1 MKKKAL
7 LILGGSNDQLFLIK
21 TANEMNIE
29 TVVVDGNENAIGFKF
44 ATYSKHIDFSNTN
57 KVIEYCEQLIN
68 NGINLSGVLTMG
80 SDVPH
85 ILAKIAKYFDWISPS
100 EDTAKITTN
109 KYLMKERFSKYK
121 IPIPKYSL
129 IYESEDIFKYWDLWN
144 CDKIIIKPTDSAG
157 SRGVSIIE
165 NKSQVDELF
174 LHAKNN
180 SKKGEVI
187 IEEFIEGNQI
197 STETVIYNDQLFHP
211 GFADR
216 VYDETHNFY
225 PFIMENGGWQP
236 SNINSEIYD
245 EICKVLK
252 NVSKAIKLEKGIMK
266 GDIVYSNKY
275 NKVMV
280 IEVASR
286 LSGGDFSASLV
297 PLSSGINY
305 VKSAIQIAMN
315 EKPDFNELKSNK
327 FKIVANRYFFVEEG
341 ILEEIKNLNQINNLS
356 NTKKIEFNYKVGDK
370 IPKIRNHGQR
380 VGVFIVSDDS
390 RELVQK
396 TIDYIYKTIR
406 FKVNGKLVS
415 GDPKYYKV

>member
-1 MKKKAL
+1 
-7 LILGGSNDQLFLIK
+7 
-21 TANEMNIE
+21 
-29 TVVVDGNENAIGFKF
+29 
-44 ATYSKHIDFSNTN
+44 
-57 KVIEYCEQLIN
+57 
-68 NGINLSGVLTMG
+68 
-80 SDVPH
+80 
-85 ILAKIAKYFDWISPS
+85 
-100 EDTAKITTN
+100 
-109 KYLMKERFSKYK
+109 
-121 IPIPKYSL
+121 
-129 IYESEDIFKYWDLWN
+129 
-144 CDKIIIKPTDSAG
+144 
-157 SRGVSIIE
+157 
-165 NKSQVDELF
+165 
-174 LHAKNN
+174 
-180 SKKGEVI
+180 
-187 IEEFIEGNQI
+187 
-197 STETVIYNDQLFHP
+197 
-211 GFADR
+211 
-216 VYDETHNFY
+216 
-225 PFIMENGGWQP
+225 
-236 SNINSEIYD
+236 
-245 EICKVLK
+245 
-252 NVSKAIKLEKGIMK
+252 MK

-356 NTKKIEFNYKVGDK
+356 NIKKIEFNYKVGDK

-415 GDPKYYKV
+415 GNPKYYKV